1 MKFKLIKRW
10 KVDDISRNEWNSDVH
25 KTCKYDSNGIM
36 RLIKNGYEVSYI
48 NGLYYMKRTEK
59 VGISSITT
67 HMIFKESY

>member
-36 RLIKNGYEVSYI
+36 RFIKNGYEVSYI

-67 HMIFKESY
+67 YMIFKESY